1 MRDSF
6 FSKKIN
12 ILNLATEFFIN
23 QLNSEYGQEVF
34 SYLNERQIDKDIC
47 KEFLIGYAPKNNY
60 VNNLINYLYEHG
72 ITNEEIISVGLGKFN
87 KNTLSNYFYN
97 RIMIPITSLSG
108 KIVGFG
114 GRVYKEG
121 IPKYLNS
128 PENEIFAKR
137 NLLYGAYNFKKNFK
151 QSNFLILCEGYM
163 DVISLYIFG
172 FPAVASLGTAVS
184 DNQLNI
190 LTNLSKNI
198 FIVFD
203 GDKAGKEASLRLFD
217 KILPLLKVGLNF
229 KFVFIPYGYDPEEF
243 LKKQGKDSFK
253 ELLVKGYSVSDM
265 IWLIGLK
272 KKTDD
277 TPEAIA
283 KFWDFVRNKVY
294 QIKDKNLHLAIK
306 DDLENRINKY
316 RISKKISHVSKKI

>member
-1 MRDSF
+1 
-6 FSKKIN
+6 
-12 ILNLATEFFIN
+12 
-23 QLNSEYGQEVF
+23 
-34 SYLNERQIDKDIC
+34 
-47 KEFLIGYAPKNNY
+47 
-60 VNNLINYLYEHG
+60 
-72 ITNEEIISVGLGKFN
+72 
-87 KNTLSNYFYN
+87 
-97 RIMIPITSLSG
+97 
-108 KIVGFG
+108 
-114 GRVYKEG
+114 
-121 IPKYLNS
+121 
-128 PENEIFAKR
+128 
-137 NLLYGAYNFKKNFK
+137 
-151 QSNFLILCEGYM
+151 M

-265 IWLIGLK
+265 IWLMGLK
-272 KKTDD
+272 KKSDD

-316 RISKKISHVSKKI
+316 RVNKKISHVSKKNLVNLKLPIIEKNFRLKAILSIIFNYPKLFKHFENDLKKINFFDNSLHEVKEVIFNSIIADPEIIKIN